1 MFEQVTVKKITYQ
14 KKVRNTH
21 CFNCKEKSIQ
31 SNMISV
37 KIVQELFADVVL
49 AFVNGAEDITKTKY
63 INILIEQAGFVLIN
77 NLDL

>member
-1 MFEQVTVKKITYQ
+1 
-14 KKVRNTH
+14 
-21 CFNCKEKSIQ
+21 
-31 SNMISV
+31 MISV